1 MRSDISTVNEDQLAD
16 AAIARMRSPNEMHI
30 ICVDVTNK
38 CDLHCSNCTRLLKN
52 QTSFWDMTPENFRLA
67 LRSLRGFNGVIAM
80 IGGNPCVH
88 KQFPELCRIFEEEIP
103 VKGQRGLWSN
113 NLFDYE
119 QLVADTFGF
128 FNLNPHND
136 QRGRK
141 SLERLKKLIPQVN
154 FFNGHSH
161 HSPLLTAMQDLYP
174 EREEMWDRISTCDI
188 NRQWSATV
196 LQNNGELRAY
206 FCEVAGSFDLA
217 RGEDHGY
224 PVVEGWWN
232 KPLQD
237 FTSQVKKFCPG
248 CGVPARLKGH
258 LDTDEIDTY
267 SRSNAKLA
275 EQSLRKRRKTIEIN
289 SLQEAEKLNNDFTN
303 YNNYHQLRTH
313 TFEQRDGLIGALY
326 SKANKLIVRPG
337 AVSATNV
344 GDVAPPEMPEYVV
357 NLLQQDDSVLL
368 LGPGYSTTI
377 VDIARRTRF
386 AWALDPDPAAVEALS
401 LTCQVNGCTNTKV
414 ERLAAYDHNAVA
426 KFVRGQGQWTG
437 LVDLAEA
444 EGVTTEGADI
454 VYANCVRVDD
464 YFDETSQVVVST
476 IRGRGELAALT
487 GAKRTLKQARL
498 LFLDFDAD
506 GFAAHPEKLEKVA
519 ELLSDSFEIAYAP
532 FAMIQAPKESFLA
545 LFHKLAQDKTPG
557 CIIFCKTPLV

>member
-1 MRSDISTVNEDQLAD
+1 MHVDTMTPNDEQIAD
-16 AAIARMRSPNEMHI
+16 AAIARMRSPYEMHI

-52 QTSFWDMTPENFRLA
+52 QTSFWDMTPDNFRLA
-67 LRSLRGFNGVIAM
+67 LRSLRGFHGVIAM

-88 KQFPELCRIFEEEIP
+88 KQFPELCQIFSEEIP
-103 VKGQRGLWSN
+103 IKSQRGLWSN

-141 SLERLKKLIPQVN
+141 SLERLKKLIPQIN

-161 HSPLLTAMQDLYP
+161 HSPLLTAVQDLYP
-174 EREEMWDRISTCDI
+174 DKAEMWGQISTCDI
-188 NRQWSATV
+188 NRQWSATL

-217 RGEDHGY
+217 RGEDNGH

-258 LDTDEIDTY
+258 LDVEEIDTY

-275 EQSLRKRRKTIEIN
+275 EQSLRKRRKIIEIN
-289 SLQEAEKLNNDFTN
+289 SLQEADKLNNDFTN
-303 YNNYHQLRTH
+303 YNNYFRLKEHSPVLQ
-313 TFEQRDGLIGALY
+313 DGLVGALY
-326 SKANKLIVRPG
+326 RKSDKFIVLP
-337 AVSATNV
+337 V
-344 GDVAPPEMPEYVV
+344 DMPFTASV
-357 NLLQQDDSVLL
+357 NLLPPEPPLYMINLLSPDDSVLL
-368 LGPGYSTTI
+368 LGPGQSGAI

-386 AWALDPDPAAVEALS
+386 AWGLDPDTEAVETLS
-401 LTCQVNGCTNTKV
+401 LTCQVNGSTNTKI

-426 KFVRGQGQWTG
+426 KFVRGQGRGAG
-437 LVDLAEA
+437 LIDVSEADDLSS
-444 EGVTTEGADI
+444 ADI
-454 VYANCVRVDD
+454 QYVNCVRVDD
-464 YFDETSQVVVST
+464 YFDEPAQVIISM
-476 IRGRGELAALT
+476 IGGRGELTALT
-487 GAKRTLKQARL
+487 GAKKTLSQARL
-498 LFLDFDAD
+498 LFMSFSPD
-506 GFAAHPEKLEKVA
+506 GFKTHPDKLEKITS
-519 ELLSDSFEIAYAP
+519 LLSDSFEFCYAP
-532 FAMIQAPKESFLA
+532 FAMIQSSKTGFAA
-545 LFHKLAQDKTPG
+545 LLQKLADDNCSG
-557 CIIFCKTPLV
+557 ILIFSKAALV

>member
-1 MRSDISTVNEDQLAD
+1 MLADISTVNDDLLAD
-16 AAIARMRSPNEMHI
+16 AAIARMRSPSEMHI

-88 KQFPELCRIFEEEIP
+88 KQFAELCQIFTEEVPI
-103 VKGQRGLWSN
+103 KSQRGLWSN

-141 SLERLKKLIPQVN
+141 SLERLKKLIPRVN

-161 HSPLLTAMQDLYP
+161 HSPLLTAVQDLYP
-174 EREEMWDRISTCDI
+174 DKTEMWDQISTCDI

-196 LQNNGELRAY
+196 LQNKGELRAY

-217 RGEDHGY
+217 RGEDYGY

-248 CGVPARLKGH
+248 CGVPARLKGN
-258 LDTDEIDTY
+258 LDSDEIDTY

-275 EQSLRKRRKTIEIN
+275 EQSLRKRRKVIEVN
-289 SLQEAEKLNNDFTN
+289 SLQEAELLNNDFTN

-313 TFEQRDGLIGALY
+313 TFEQRDGLVGALY
-326 SKANKLIVRPG
+326 RKADKFIVRPG
-337 AVSATNV
+337 NAPATEAAASL
-344 GDVAPPEMPEYVV
+344 APELPVYVT
-357 NLLQQDDSVLL
+357 NLLLPDDHVLL

-377 VDIARRTRF
+377 VDIARRARF
-386 AWALDPDPAAVEALS
+386 AWALDPDAAAVEALS
-401 LTCQVNGCTNTKV
+401 LTCQVNGCGNAKV

-426 KFVRGQGQWTG
+426 KFVRGRDQLAG
-437 LVDLAEA
+437 LVDMAEA
-444 EGVTTEGADI
+444 EDIASDGAEI
-454 VYANCVRVDD
+454 LYVNCVRVDD
-464 YFDETSQVVVST
+464 YFDEPAQVVVST
-476 IRGRGELAALT
+476 IHGRGELAALT
-487 GAKRTLKQARL
+487 GAKKTLKQARF
-498 LFLDFDAD
+498 LFMD
-506 GFAAHPEKLEKVA
+506 FAAEGFRTHPDKVEKVA
-519 ELLSDSFEIAYAP
+519 ALLSDSFEFGYAP
-532 FAMIQAPKESFLA
+532 FAMLQGGKTAFPA
-545 LFHKLAQDKTPG
+545 LLQKLVEDNASG
-557 CIIFCKTPLV
+557 CIIFCKTALV